1 MDTLAPV
8 DRLETPRLFMRPFEA
23 ADLDA
28 IHGVYSDPEVMRWVG
43 TGPVANRT
51 TTARM
56 LEGYAAHQRAHGF
69 SFWAVVETA
78 TDALI
83 GDAGL
88 HRTAAGETEFG
99 YTLAQS
105 AWGRGYATEA
115 ARAWL
120 DAAFTQLGIDE
131 VIALAEPPNRASL
144 HVLEKV
150 GLRPHGTR
158 MTFGREHVL
167 YRITR
172 SR

>member
-1 MDTLAPV
+1 ME
-8 DRLETPRLFMRPFEA
+8 RLETPRLVMRPFA
-23 ADLDA
+23 TADLDA
-28 IHGVYSDPEVMRWVG
+28 IHSVYSDPEVMRWVG
-43 TGPVANRT
+43 TGPVAGRT

-56 LEGYAAHQRAHGF
+56 LDGYAAHQRAYGF

-78 TDALI
+78 TDTLI

-88 HRTAAGETEFG
+88 HRTATGETELG

-115 ARAWL
+115 AGAWL
-120 DAAFTQLGIDE
+120 DAAFTQLDIDE

-150 GLRPHGTR
+150 GLRRNGTR
-158 MTFGREHVL
+158 MAFGREHLL
-167 YRITR
+167 YRVTR

>member
-1 MDTLAPV
+1 LN
-8 DRLETPRLFMRPFEA
+8 RLETPRLTLRPFEPG
-23 ADLDA
+23 DLDA

-56 LEGYAAHQRAHGF
+56 LDGYTAHQRAHGF
-69 SFWAVVETA
+69 SFWAVVETG
-78 TDALI
+78 TDTLL

-88 HRTAAGETEFG
+88 HRTILGETELG

-120 DAAFTQLGIDE
+120 DAAFTQLDIDE

-144 HVLEKV
+144 HVLEKA
-150 GLRPHGTR
+150 GLRRNGTR
-158 MTFGREHVL
+158 LAFGREHVL
-167 YRITR
+167 YRVTR

>member
-1 MDTLAPV
+1 V
-8 DRLETPRLFMRPFEA
+8 DRLETLRLTLRPFTP
-23 ADLDA
+23 ADVDA
-28 IHGVYSDPEVMRWVG
+28 IHAVYSDPAVMRWVG
-43 TGPVANRT
+43 TGPVADRT

-56 LEGYAAHQRAHGF
+56 LDGYAAHQRAHGF

-78 TDALI
+78 TGTLI

-88 HRTAAGETEFG
+88 HRTAAGETELG

-105 AWGRGYATEA
+105 AWGHGYATEA

-120 DAAFTQLGIDE
+120 DAAFTRLGIGE

-144 HVLEKV
+144 HVLEKA
-150 GLRPHGTR
+150 GMRRNGTR
-158 MTFGREHVL
+158 TAFGREHLL
-167 YRITR
+167 YRISR

>member
-1 MDTLAPV
+1 V
-8 DRLETPRLFMRPFEA
+8 KRLDTPRLRLRPFEPR
-23 ADLDA
+23 DLDP
-28 IHGVYSDPEVMRWVG
+28 IHRVYSDPEVMRWVG

-51 TTARM
+51 TTERM
-56 LEGYAAHQRAHGF
+56 LEGYSAHQRAHGF

-78 TDALI
+78 TGRLI

-88 HRTAAGETEFG
+88 HRTAAGETELG
-99 YTLAQS
+99 YTLAKS

-120 DAAFTQLGIDE
+120 DAAFTQLDIDE
-131 VIALAEPPNRASL
+131 VIALVEPPNRASL
-144 HVLEKV
+144 HVLEKA
-150 GLRPHGTR
+150 GLRRNGTR
-158 MTFGREHVL
+158 MAFGREHLL